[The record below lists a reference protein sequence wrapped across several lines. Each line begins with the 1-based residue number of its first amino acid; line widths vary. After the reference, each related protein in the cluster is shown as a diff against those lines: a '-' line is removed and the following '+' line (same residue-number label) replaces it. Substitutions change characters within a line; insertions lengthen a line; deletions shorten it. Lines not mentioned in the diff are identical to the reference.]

1 MFETSNLITNLTKED
16 FHMGFFDDL
25 GKSLTYQGMIE
36 ASKDKNGK
44 PDKWKV
50 AGMAAGM
57 GLNSSQLANLGAM
70 LGAQGGFDDDKEKE

>member
-1 MFETSNLITNLTKED
+1 
-16 FHMGFFDDL
+16 MGFFDDL
-25 GKSLTYQGMIE
+25 GKSITYQGMIE

-57 GLNSSQLANLGAM
+57 GLNSSQLATLGAM
-70 LGAQGGFDDDKEKE
+70 LGAQGGFDDDKDKD

>member
-1 MFETSNLITNLTKED
+1 
-16 FHMGFFDDL
+16 MGFFDDL
-25 GKSLTYQGMIE
+25 GKSMTYQAMIK

-44 PDKWKV
+44 PDRWKV

-70 LGAQGGFDDDKEKE
+70 LGAQGGFDDKDDKD

>member
-1 MFETSNLITNLTKED
+1 
-16 FHMGFFDDL
+16 MGFFDDL
-25 GKSLTYQGMIE
+25 RKNAAYQGMIE

-57 GLNSSQLANLGAM
+57 GLKPSQLADLGAM
-70 LGAQGGFDDDKEKE
+70 LGAQGGFDDDKDKN